1 MPLSSTQLEKL
12 DSFRIIINSLWS
24 ELEDVKYDIELEI
37 IKTPNRS
44 IVETKKINALDYI
57 EKALNSLNDTEGY
70 LTVITS
76 PHTDTKIH

>member
-76 PHTDTKIH
+76 RHTDTKIH